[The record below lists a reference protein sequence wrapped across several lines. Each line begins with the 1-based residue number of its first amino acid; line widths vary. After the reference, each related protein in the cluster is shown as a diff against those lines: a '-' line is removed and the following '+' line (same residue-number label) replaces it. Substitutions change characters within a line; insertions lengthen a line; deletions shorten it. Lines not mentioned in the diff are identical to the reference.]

1 MESEISSLRMYA
13 LSVRVGPALRLP
25 KVTLIYLTSFV
36 LLGLNLAGCDSETA
50 ARDGSDGTIT
60 NGVDMSIDDTREV
73 SVPQGDAGVINQCP
87 EESEDSCETAIF
99 SDCVAREGSNGAAL
113 IRGTVILED
122 SVICDGDV
130 LIDRTS
136 RSIICAGDDCS
147 TETLA
152 GDATVICADVI
163 LPGLID
169 PHNHMSYNT
178 LPPWRSGGQ
187 LFQNRNQ

>member
-1 MESEISSLRMYA
+1 MIISGM
-13 LSVRVGPALRLP
+13 
-25 KVTLIYLTSFV
+25 
-36 LLGLNLAGCDSETA
+36 
-50 ARDGSDGTIT
+50 
-60 NGVDMSIDDTREV
+60 DMSVDDNREV
-73 SVPQGDAGVINQCP
+73 SVAQDDAGVINQCP
-87 EESEDSCETAIF
+87 EETEDSCATAIF
-99 SDCVAREGSNGAAL
+99 SECTPREGSNGAVL

-136 RSIICAGDDCS
+136 RSILCAGDDCS

-152 GDATVICADVI
+152 GDATVICADVV

-178 LPPWRSGGQ
+178 LPPWRSNGR
-187 LFQNRNQ
+187 LF